1 MRNQVVVQDP
11 QDRTGC
17 AGVLW
22 LLIKLPFMILRV
34 VPHLGDI
41 LRHEAATQTG
51 VRAQRSAEELTPAED
66 QAVVAAAL
74 AGIRAHDAG
83 FDLAATTRGVGRAR
97 EVVDRARQA
106 GDASAARQ
114 VLSDG
119 LWRVFVLLLEMR
131 AAHGVQRQGTSVIVA
146 AEAAEATRDPLAEQL
161 RIRLTC
167 RGERYELTGGVALR
181 GQPGQ
186 QTWHEDWV
194 IRRSAQATT
203 PANGGILAG
212 LCPRCGA
219 SLHVEANGSCAY
231 CKALVLTGGQDWVVW
246 SIEEAPW

>member
-1 MRNQVVVQDP
+1 MRNQAVVQAP
-11 QDRTGC
+11 GDRAGC

-22 LLIKLPFMILRV
+22 LLVKLPFMVLRV

-41 LRHEAATQTG
+41 LRREAAAQTG
-51 VRAQRSAEELTPAED
+51 VRAQTSAEELSPADD
-66 QAVVAAAL
+66 QAAVAAAL

-83 FDLAATTRGVGRAR
+83 FDLAATAAGVGRAR

-106 GDASAARQ
+106 GDASAARE

-119 LWRVFVLLLEMR
+119 LWRVFVLLLDVR
-131 AAHGVQRQGTSVIVA
+131 AAHGVRRLGTSVIVA
-146 AEAAEATRDPLAEQL
+146 AEAVAAARDPLAEQL

-167 RGERYELTGGVALR
+167 RGERYEHAGGVALR
-181 GQPGQ
+181 GQPGE

-194 IRRSAQATT
+194 IRRSAQAST
-203 PANGGILAG
+203 PPTGGILAG
-212 LCPRCGA
+212 RCPGCGA
-219 SLHVEANGSCAY
+219 SLHVEADGSCGY
-231 CKALVLTGGQDWVVW
+231 CNALVLAGGQDWVVW

>member
-1 MRNQVVVQDP
+1 
-11 QDRTGC
+11 
-17 AGVLW
+17 
-22 LLIKLPFMILRV
+22 
-34 VPHLGDI
+34 
-41 LRHEAATQTG
+41 
-51 VRAQRSAEELTPAED
+51 VRARASAEGLTPVDD

-74 AGIRAHDAG
+74 AGISAHDAG

-106 GDASAARQ
+106 GDASAARE

-119 LWRVFVLLLEMR
+119 LWRVFALLLEAR
-131 AAHGVQRQGTSVIVA
+131 AAHVVQRQGTSAIVA
-146 AEAAEATRDPLAEQL
+146 AEVVAATRDPLAEQL

-167 RGERYELTGGVALR
+167 RGVRYELYYGEGVR

-186 QTWHEDWV
+186 QTWQEDWV

-212 LCPRCGA
+212 RCPRCGA
-219 SLHVEANGSCAY
+219 SLRVEADGSCAY
-231 CKALVLTGGQDWVVW
+231 CQALVLAGGQDWVVW

>member
-1 MRNQVVVQDP
+1 M
-11 QDRTGC
+11 DRPEDRPGC

-22 LLIKLPFMILRV
+22 LMVKLPFMILRL
-34 VPHLGDI
+34 VPRLGDI
-41 LRHEAATQTG
+41 LRSEAATEAG
-51 VRAQRSAEELTPAED
+51 ARAQTSAEELTPADD
-66 QAVVAAAL
+66 QAVMAAAL
-74 AGIRAHDAG
+74 AAIRAHDAG
-83 FDLAATTRGVGRAR
+83 FDLAATARGVGRAR

-106 GDASAARQ
+106 GDASAARE

-119 LWRVFVLLLEMR
+119 LWRVFVMLLEVR
-131 AAHGVQRQGTSVIVA
+131 AAHGVQRLGTSAVVA
-146 AEAAEATRDPLAEQL
+146 AQAVAATRDPLAEQL

-167 RGERYELTGGVALR
+167 RGERYEVTGGLALR

-203 PANGGILAG
+203 PATGGILAG
-212 LCPRCGA
+212 LCPGCGA
-219 SLHVEANGSCAY
+219 SLHVEADGSCPY

>member
-1 MRNQVVVQDP
+1 MQAP
-11 QDRTGC
+11 GDRAGC

-22 LLIKLPFMILRV
+22 LLVKLPFMILRV

-41 LRHEAATQTG
+41 LRREAAAQTG
-51 VRAQRSAEELTPAED
+51 AAARMSAEELSPAEG
-66 QAVVAAAL
+66 QAAVAAVL

-83 FDLAATTRGVGRAR
+83 FDLAGTATGVGRAR
-97 EVVDRARQA
+97 EVVDRARRA
-106 GDASAARQ
+106 GDASAARE

-119 LWRVFVLLLEMR
+119 LWRVFALLLEAR

-146 AEAAEATRDPLAEQL
+146 AEAVEAARDPLAEQL

-167 RGERYELTGGVALR
+167 SGERYEHAGGVPLR

-186 QTWHEDWV
+186 QTWYEDWV
-194 IRRSAQATT
+194 IRRSAQAST
-203 PANGGILAG
+203 PAGGGILAG
-212 LCPRCGA
+212 RCPDCGA
-219 SLHVEANGSCAY
+219 SLHVEADGSCGY
-231 CKALVLTGGQDWVVW
+231 CKALVLAGGQDWVVW

>member
-1 MRNQVVVQDP
+1 MRNQAAE
-11 QDRTGC
+11 DRPGC

-22 LLIKLPFMILRV
+22 PLAKMPFMILRV
-34 VPHLGDI
+34 VPHLGNM
-41 LRHEAATQTG
+41 LRHEAATETG
-51 VRAQRSAEELTPAED
+51 VRAQTSAEELTPADD

-74 AGIRAHDAG
+74 AGIRSHDAG
-83 FDLAATTRGVGRAR
+83 FDLAATTSAVGRAR

-106 GDASAARQ
+106 GDASAARA

-119 LWRVFVLLLEMR
+119 LWRVFGLLLEAR
-131 AAHGVQRQGTSVIVA
+131 AAHFVQRQETSAILA
-146 AEAAEATRDPLAEQL
+146 AEVVAATRDPLAEQL

-167 RGERYELTGGVALR
+167 RGERYELSYGVEVR

-186 QTWHEDWV
+186 QTWQEDWV

-212 LCPRCGA
+212 LCPSCGA
-219 SLHVEANGSCAY
+219 SLRVEADGSCAY
-231 CKALVLTGGQDWVVW
+231 CEALVLTGGQDWVVW